1 MPKRIRDD
9 DVGAGSAISDFTSRA
24 LIAQHSSAIAQE
36 HSFYS
41 APRFCRPGPRKP
53 VEFLEFQGATRN
65 VGFVACVALGW
76 ISLFL
81 ACALLFSGVARAQV
95 LPEGPVLAAADLRDG
110 VSLDGTWTYSIDPY
124 RDGVAGFHGSEAGT
138 GHRRWD
144 DTDVDAARAADPLA
158 LYEYDMDTA
167 PRAELPASWL
177 THAPEM
183 RHYQGLVWYQ
193 RRFDA
198 APREGMRYFVRFGAA
213 NYAAEAWLNGERL
226 GTHEGGFT
234 PFAFEV
240 TGLLR
245 ASGNRL
251 VIGVDSTHT
260 DRTVPPPVTDWETY
274 GGITRPVRLI
284 EVPETF
290 VDDAWV
296 RLTNA
301 GRIAVDVALDGPQA
315 AGASVELAIGELG
328 LRRTVTTDAT
338 GRARFEVPAPAR
350 LRRWSPDAPQ
360 LYDVAVTAGADRWRD
375 RVGFR
380 TVAVEGPRILLNGA
394 PLFLRG
400 ISVHEEEIGADPAR
414 TMTPEAARALLAQV
428 KQGLHGNF
436 VRLAHYPHDEAM
448 VRAADELGLVVWS
461 EVPVYWRIA
470 WDDPETLATA
480 RRMLAENVLRDR
492 NRASIAL
499 WSVGNETPVT
509 PARKAFMAR
518 LAADVRALDPHRLVT
533 AALLTERDESEGH
546 PVMVLA
552 DPLANEVD
560 VLAVNTY
567 NGWYGPDRPEDLAR
581 FEWRLPADRP
591 LILSE
596 FGADAKLGLREPGA
610 EPHKFSEEYQALYYR
625 HTLAMAERIPT
636 LAGTSPWILKD
647 FRSPRRQLA
656 AVQDGWNRKGL
667 ISELGER
674 KLAFDVLAAW
684 YAARAPRGD

>member
-1 MPKRIRDD
+1 MDAD
-9 DVGAGSAISDFTSRA
+9 RA
-24 LIAQHSSAIAQE
+24 LPARLAHAVLAAVLLLFAASSAA
-36 HSFYS
+36 
-41 APRFCRPGPRKP
+41 
-53 VEFLEFQGATRN
+53 
-65 VGFVACVALGW
+65 
-76 ISLFL
+76 
-81 ACALLFSGVARAQV
+81 AQV

-110 VSLDGTWTYSIDPY
+110 QSLDGVWTYSIDPY
-124 RDGVAGFHGSEAGT
+124 RDGAAGFHGEPAGR

-144 DTDVDAARAADPLA
+144 DLDVRQARADDPLA
-158 LYEYDMDTA
+158 LFEYDMDTA
-167 PRAELPASWL
+167 PRADLPASWL

-198 APREGMRYFVRFGAA
+198 EPQAGMRYFIRFGAA
-213 NYAAEAWLNGERL
+213 NYAAEAWLNGQRL
-226 GTHEGGFT
+226 GRHEGGFT

-251 VIGVDSTHT
+251 TVGVDSAHT
-260 DRTVPPPVTDWETY
+260 EFTVPPPVTDWETY

-284 EVPETF
+284 AVPGTF

-296 RLTNA
+296 RLTDDR
-301 GRIAVDVALDGPQA
+301 RIAVDVKLDGPQA
-315 AGASVELAIGELG
+315 AGATVELAIAELG
-328 LRRTVTTDAT
+328 VARRVTADGE
-338 GRARFEVPAPAR
+338 GRARFELPAPAG
-350 LRRWSPDAPQ
+350 LRRWSPETPK
-360 LYDVAVTAGADRWRD
+360 LYEVIVSAGADRWRD

-380 TVAVEGPRILLNGA
+380 TVAVDGARILLNGE
-394 PLFLRG
+394 PVFLRG
-400 ISVHEEEIGADPAR
+400 ISLHEEEMGSEPTRRITSD
-414 TMTPEAARALLAQV
+414 AARALLARV
-428 KQGLHGNF
+428 KDGLHGNF
-436 VRLAHYPHDEAM
+436 VRLAHYPHGETM
-448 VRAADELGLVVWS
+448 VRAADELGLLVWS

-470 WDDPETLATA
+470 WDNPGTLADA

-509 PARKAFMAR
+509 DARNVFMAR

-546 PVMVLA
+546 PVLRLA
-552 DPLANEVD
+552 DPLAGEVD

-567 NGWYGPDRPEDLAR
+567 NGWYGPDRPADLAR

-596 FGADAKLGLREPGA
+596 FGADAKLGLRATGSEL
-610 EPHKFSEEYQALYYR
+610 HKFTEEYQADYYR
-625 HTLAMAERIPT
+625 HTLAMAARIPS
-636 LAGTSPWILKD
+636 LAGMSPWILKD

-656 AVQDGWNRKGL
+656 EVQDGWNRKGL
-667 ISELGER
+667 ISETGQP
-674 KLAFDVLAAW
+674 KLAFEVLAGW
-684 YAARAPRGD
+684 YAGLKEEEPSTSSD